1 MGVFV
6 FCPFGGSGGAL
17 GALGGADINMH
28 EYDRTRGKK
37 PDPRVVL
44 RVLYVLQATAHFY
57 HSVKGE
63 RSQNP
68 QIRLGDPIV
77 LKNALKM
84 CPSRQN

>member
-6 FCPFGGSGGAL
+6 FCPFGGS
-17 GALGGADINMH
+17 GGADINMH